1 MCVNTCAE
9 ARHPPSWLPTAV
21 RNEVG
26 GGLRGLVWPRTDSA
40 PRGSRGGVEGRP
52 KGPACSEAS
61 RLPGIAVLSFLLL
74 RLGFFFIRDFF
85 HLFVFRNCP
94 VCYRDHFSCDDQKLV
109 CGWFFFFWKRVLDHH
124 KTWIV
129 CACGSTVIGSTH
141 YPQHSH
147 TTSIGFSFVLHPRFT
162 EYFLLCVCV
171 CCLHRIK
178 LPCQRLINE
187 TLWISQV
194 TCRCLQ
200 NFNVSWKKHNN
211 KRDKHQ
217 EQLFQ
222 SDCFLHALAIP
233 LVEANIS
240 GPTSILFD

>member
-9 ARHPPSWLPTAV
+9 ARHPPPWLPTAV

-40 PRGSRGGVEGRP
+40 PRGSRGGWGTT
-52 KGPACSEAS
+52 KGTSMLRSEPAARHCGSQFLAAPSGVFLHS
-61 RLPGIAVLSFLLL
+61 RFLSLVCLSKLPSVLSWPLFLWWSKTSVWLIFL
-74 RLGFFFIRDFF
+74 
-85 HLFVFRNCP
+85 
-94 VCYRDHFSCDDQKLV
+94 
-109 CGWFFFFWKRVLDHH
+109 FWKRVLDHH

-222 SDCFLHALAIP
+222 SDCFLHALTIP